1 MTVVAWD
8 GKTLAVDRLGDASG
22 QRVEIVKGRISAD
35 NRYVLAWTGGIG
47 EGLALA
53 QWYDDGGFQHS
64 PYPEFQNNNDRWCR
78 LIVADGSGVVYFEQ
92 APIEIPVLE
101 EFAAWGSGRDYALGA
116 MAMGATAKEAVE
128 VTNRLAIHCGIGVDV
143 FYLAELT
150 KL

>member
-8 GKTLAVDRLGDASG
+8 GKTLAVDRLGDANG
-22 QRVEIVKGRISAD
+22 QRVEIVKGRIS
-35 NRYVLAWTGGIG
+35 VEHQCVFAWTGGVA

-53 QWYDDGGFQHS
+53 DWYEKGRLQHS
-64 PYPEFQNNNDRWCR
+64 PYPEFQNSSDRWCR

-101 EFAAWGSGRDYALGA
+101 KFAAWGSGRDYALGA
-116 MAMGATAKEAVE
+116 MAMGATAQQAVE

-143 FYLAELT
+143 FYLAELI